1 MLEAAMRIHEVSPDE
16 LDYVAAVCLDPS
28 IPPKWREAM
37 QPYMHARKEWLKR
50 MMSKGLRVSVALENR
65 EKAINILG
73 TRNAKF
79 KDMVVKNKF
88 PEGLIEYV
96 PIEHAPEP
104 VKGRKS
110 LFINCIW
117 IVPPFWR
124 RGIARALVKTVIEKG
139 KARGGVTVLAYEGD
153 RWFGFFP
160 YMPAD
165 FFRKFGFKE
174 VDRDG
179 SRVLLHLDLGAKQHP
194 SIILPEAGRLKS
206 GKSVVDIFFSSQCP
220 WSGWMVDRIKRNM
233 TKCDVMINTVNTDDR
248 KVIEK
253 HGMSRGVRI
262 NGVPAVRRMASWKE
276 IEALLK
282 PREHTGEKDG
292 HNERS

>member
-1 MLEAAMRIHEVSPDE
+1 MQIREVSPDE

-37 QPYMHARKEWLKR
+37 QPCMLARREWLKK
-50 MMSKGLRVSVALENR
+50 MMSKGLQVSVALENP
-65 EKAINILG
+65 EKAISSLG
-73 TRNAKF
+73 TKNAKF
-79 KDMVVKNKF
+79 KDMAVKNNL

-104 VKGRKS
+104 VRGRKS
-110 LFINCIW
+110 LFINCLW

-124 RGIARALVKTVIEKG
+124 RGVATALVERAIEKG
-139 KARGGVTVLAYEGD
+139 KAHGGVTVLAYEGD
-153 RWFGFFP
+153 KWFGFFP
-160 YMPAD
+160 YMPAG

-179 SRVLLHLDLGAKQHP
+179 SRVLLHLDLSAGQQP
-194 SIILPEAGRLKS
+194 SLIRPKTRKLKS
-206 GKSVVDIFFSSQCP
+206 GRLAVDVFFSSQCP

-233 TKCDVMINTVNTDDR
+233 KKYDATINTINTDDR
-248 KVIEK
+248 KVIEE
-253 HGMSRGVRI
+253 HGMSRGVCI
-262 NGVPAVRRMASWKE
+262 NGVPTVRRMATWTE

-282 PREHTGEKDG
+282 SRERTGKKNG
-292 HNERS
+292 HDKRS